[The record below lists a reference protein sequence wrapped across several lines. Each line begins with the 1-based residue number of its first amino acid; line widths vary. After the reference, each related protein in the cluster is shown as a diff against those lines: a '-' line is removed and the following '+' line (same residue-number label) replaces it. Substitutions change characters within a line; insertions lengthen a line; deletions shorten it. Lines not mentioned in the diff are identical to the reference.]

1 MLMKEQAMKSEFSQ
15 ASRDKNGI
23 DLDVLAS
30 SNLNEVFFRTEK
42 LFKDSSVKEK
52 VRMVMSYRPKI
63 FQVETTT
70 RCNLN
75 CPLCSTHH
83 LKRGYTE
90 TRLELIQRIVADNP
104 RIHYMCLHLMG
115 EPLLSNS
122 IFTIIEYLKSKNVYT
137 YFSTNGMLLKEKV
150 TEILSSGLD
159 KISISLDGINQT
171 DLGRYRANA
180 DLDSIIKGIK
190 RLKKERDARDLNHPL
205 IQIQTIMF
213 PYNEE
218 KEDSVIR
225 FMKSLGVDRVKLKRP
240 SFDTFGGRNDEEGS
254 FFRATKDAVG
264 KYSRGNE
271 NYKKYRDRAVCR
283 LLFQGF
289 ALSDGSVVP
298 CCIDYNGDHP
308 FGNLNRQS
316 WLEIRSSE
324 KRRVVLERFFEGELE
339 VCKDCSL
346 GYDYSTTVF
355 DKG

>member
-1 MLMKEQAMKSEFSQ
+1 MKEQAMKSEFLQ
-15 ASRDKNGI
+15 ASRETNGI

-30 SNLNEVFFRTEK
+30 HSLNETFFRTEK
-42 LFKDSSVKEK
+42 LFEDLSLKEK
-52 VRMVMSYRPKI
+52 VRRVMSYRPKI

-90 TRLELIQRIVADNP
+90 TRLELIQRIVAGNP

-122 IFTIIEYLKSKNVYT
+122 IFAIIEYLKSKNVYT

-150 TEILSSGLD
+150 NEILSSGLD

-171 DLGRYRANA
+171 DVARYRASA
-180 DLDSIIKGIK
+180 DLERIVKGIK
-190 RLKKERDARDLNHPL
+190 RLRKERDARDLNHPL

-213 PYNEE
+213 PYNEA
-218 KEDSVIR
+218 KEDDIIR
-225 FMKSLGVDRVKLKRP
+225 FMKSLGVDRVKLKSP
-240 SFDTFGGRNDEEGS
+240 SFDSFGGRNDKNGN
-254 FFRATKDAVG
+254 FFRTTKDAVR
-264 KYSRGNE
+264 KYSRGIE
-271 NYKKYRDRAVCR
+271 SYKKYRDRAVCR

-289 ALSDGSVVP
+289 ALADGSVVP
-298 CCIDYNGDHP
+298 CCIDYDGNHS
-308 FGNLNRQS
+308 FGNLNSQT
-316 WLEIRSSE
+316 WEEIRTSE
-324 KRRVVLERFFEGELE
+324 KRRAILERFFSGELD
-339 VCKDCSL
+339 VCKECSL